1 MSLRKP
7 RHLGWIL
14 TGIVIVAI
22 IAVALWPR
30 PVSVEQVV
38 VERRAFETSIDAD
51 GLIRAHHR
59 FSVAMPMTG
68 ILERLDIEPGD
79 SVSAGQ
85 IIAHV
90 IPPDIDA
97 RQREQAQA
105 HVRSL
110 ESGTAEL
117 DQQIAAISPLLD
129 QARRRAERME
139 RLGQAGAVAREQVEN
154 AVDAH
159 TQLVHQAQALR
170 ERQRAIAYEIQAAR
184 SVLAARPGQRVA
196 IRAPVSGVLLRRYEE
211 SERTIMAGTP
221 IMEIGDASKME
232 VIVDVLSADAV
243 RVVPGMTVHLD
254 GWGGGT
260 RLSAVVRRIEP
271 AARTKVSSLGIEEQR
286 VNVFADLTAW
296 PPALGDGYRVEASI
310 VTLHIDTATCV
321 PLGALVRQADQ
332 WYVYVNDNGTAR
344 HRSVQL
350 GPRNALVASVRR
362 GLLAG
367 ERVLMHPPETLQDGD
382 RIR

>member
-7 RHLGWIL
+7 RYLGWIL
-14 TGIVIVAI
+14 TGIVIIVVL
-22 IAVALWPR
+22 AVAFWPR
-30 PVSVEQVV
+30 PITVEQVV
-38 VERRAFETSIDAD
+38 VARQAFETSIEAD

-59 FSVAMPMTG
+59 FSVAMPTTG

-97 RQREQAQA
+97 RQREQALA

-110 ESGTAEL
+110 QSGAAEL
-117 DQQIAAISPLLD
+117 EQQIAALSPLID

-154 AVDAH
+154 AVDAR
-159 TQLVHQAQALR
+159 TQLVHQAEALR
-170 ERQRAIAYEIQAAR
+170 ERQRATAYEMQAAR

-196 IRAPVSGVLLRRYEE
+196 LKAPVGGVVLRRYEE
-211 SERTIMAGTP
+211 SERTVMAGTP
-221 IMEIGDASKME
+221 IMEIGDTSRME
-232 VIVDVLSADAV
+232 VVIDVLSADAV
-243 RVVPGMTVHLD
+243 KVTPGLSVHLD
-254 GWGGGT
+254 GWGGST
-260 RLSAVVRRIEP
+260 RLRAVVRRIEP
-271 AARTKVSSLGIEEQR
+271 AARTRVSSLGIEEQR
-286 VNVFADLTAW
+286 VNVIADLTEW
-296 PPALGDGYRVEASI
+296 PPALGDGYRAEASI
-310 VTLHIDTATCV
+310 VTQHIDAALCV

-332 WYVYVNDNGTAR
+332 WYVYVNDSGSAR
-344 HRSVQL
+344 RRSVQL
-350 GPRNALVASVRR
+350 GPRNALVASVRT
-362 GLLAG
+362 GLQAG
-367 ERVLMHPPETLQDGD
+367 ERVLIHPPETLEEGD